1 MIEIIIYIS
10 ISFIIGSTLIWYIL
24 KNKYE
29 IQINALENEAN
40 IKITSLQN
48 LNENIKKTYEDKIIE
63 KDKSFESLME
73 QNRFNQD
80 EILNTYKNQIL
91 NLQNSLDEKN
101 NDLKNIQEN
110 INEDKSLIS
119 KLKTQLEEQNISMN
133 DKIDLLKNQEEK
145 LKQDFENLA
154 NKIFDDNNK
163 KFTQQNKQ
171 NMDLILTPMK
181 QQISEFKKKVEDV
194 YNSDVKDR
202 SELKNEL
209 KTLKELNV
217 QISTDAINLT
227 NALKG
232 QSKQQG
238 IWGEMVLE
246 KVLESSGL
254 RLGIEYE
261 REKFLSNDDG
271 KSYRPDVI
279 VNLPENRNIIIDA
292 KTSLVAYEQYSSLT
306 NEDEKKQAINNHLIS
321 INKHI
326 SDLSSKK
333 YEELNGV
340 NTLDFIFMFVPI
352 ESALMLAMQNDTQ
365 LFDKAFKQKIVLVSP
380 TTLLVALKAIES
392 SWRYEKQAKNIN
404 DVYDRA
410 LKLYEKLEV
419 FVSTLQSVGKAIKTA
434 DKSYEKA
441 FAQLSTGNGNV
452 LRQVEMLKDVSAIK
466 PKKLINS
473 DLLES

>member
-1 MIEIIIYIS
+1 MIVIISVGFVCFLLAS
-10 ISFIIGSTLIWYIL
+10 ILVWYIL

-29 IQINALENEAN
+29 VINNSIQNEAN

-63 KDKSFESLME
+63 KEKSFESLMQ
-73 QNRFNQD
+73 QNKLSQD
-80 EILNTYKNQIL
+80 EILNTYKKQIL

-101 NDLKNIQEN
+101 NDLKNLQEN

-392 SWRYEKQAKNIN
+392 SWRYEKQAKNISE
-404 DVYDRA
+404 VYDRA
-410 LKLYEKLEV
+410 LKLYEKLEG
-419 FVSTLQSVGKAIKTA
+419 FVSTLEGVGKAIKNA
-434 DKSYEKA
+434 NKSYDKA
-441 FAQLSTGNGNV
+441 FAQFSTGSGNV
-452 LRQVEMLKDVSAIK
+452 LRQVEMLKDVSSIK
-466 PKKLINS
+466 PKKLINQ

>member
-1 MIEIIIYIS
+1 MMIYVYIFLA
-10 ISFIIGSTLIWYIL
+10 FIIGSLISWYIQ

-29 IQINALENEAN
+29 IISNSIQNEAN

-48 LNENIKKTYEDKIIE
+48 QNDNLVENYKEQIEYLNN
-63 KDKSFESLME
+63 
-73 QNRFNQD
+73 N
-80 EILNTYKNQIL
+80 ILNK
-91 NLQNSLDEKN
+91 DEN
-101 NDLKNIQEN
+101 T
-110 INEDKSLIS
+110 KSLS
-119 KLKTQLEEQNISMN
+119 KELNKSQMEVSSLQTKLSEQNISMN
-133 DKIDLLKNQEEK
+133 DKFEILKNSEEK
-145 LKQDFENLA
+145 LKQEFENLA
-154 NKIFDDNNK
+154 SKIFDENNK
-163 KFTQQNKQ
+163 KFTEQNKQ

-194 YNSDVKDR
+194 YNDDVRDR

-209 KTLKELNV
+209 KTLKELNIK
-217 QISTDAINLT
+217 ISTDAINLT

-238 IWGEMVLE
+238 VWGEMVLE

-292 KTSLVAYEQYSSLT
+292 KTSLRAYEQFVSASD
-306 NEDEKKQAINNHLIS
+306 DEVKEQAITNHLIS
-321 INKHI
+321 MNKHI
-326 SDLSSKK
+326 SELSNKK
-333 YEELNGV
+333 YEELKGI

-352 ESALMLAMQNDTQ
+352 ESALMLAMEHDTQ

-404 DVYDRA
+404 EVYDRA
-410 LKLYEKLEV
+410 LKLYEKIES
-419 FVSTLQSVGKAIKTA
+419 FVSTLESVGKAIKNA

-441 FAQLSTGNGNV
+441 FAQLSSGSGNV
-452 LRQVEMLKDVSAIK
+452 LRQVEMLKNVSAIK
-466 PKKLINS
+466 PKKLIKGL
-473 DLLES
+473 DDD